1 MIVFFSCSRRFA
13 RPDAAASSMI
23 DRVVSVAR
31 LADGRL
37 LARLGG
43 VSADALRYG
52 ASSAAHQ
59 RLREDRWIDP
69 EKPVLEVKIE
79 LLRFCQE

>member
-1 MIVFFSCSRRFA
+1 
-13 RPDAAASSMI
+13 MI

-69 EKPVLEVKIE
+69 GETRFGSENE